1 MSDITAAV
9 DEVAASTL
17 LANAQT
23 LLGTQSVSDSGSLGP
38 FNASWG
44 ASASFSGGSVDLVP
58 PDIVRITDCDL
69 NYSLNF
75 TLSFDL
81 SSIIPDFCLPR
92 VCIPTPF
99 GSLCTPRICIDW
111 PSVSIPVSFSDVVK
125 FTADF
130 KFNVFLNSSSQWQV
144 DAVIV
149 GIPFLQLTPAAT
161 AILAAIGLAA
171 AAILAPIPFI
181 GPLLAGAVLLI
192 TATIGIA
199 GLTGWLGALLSPFVS
214 GLSFTV
220 YKQPQNFEVLP
231 VGGAFDP
238 AVNVILDSVAV
249 AVDGSGGEDEL
260 VLTVEISG

>member
-9 DEVAASTL
+9 DEVAAATL

-38 FNASWG
+38 FNATWG
-44 ASASFSGGSVDLVP
+44 ASASFSGGSIDLVP
-58 PDIVRITDCDL
+58 PDIVGITDCDL
-69 NYSLNF
+69 NYSLNL
-75 TLSFDL
+75 TVSFDL

-92 VCIPTPF
+92 VCVPTPF
-99 GSLCTPRICIDW
+99 GRLCTPRICIDW
-111 PSVSIPVSFSDVVK
+111 PSVSIPVSFSDIVR

-130 KFNVFLNSSSQWQV
+130 RLNVFLNSSSQWQV

-149 GIPFLQLTPAAT
+149 GVPFLQLTPAAT

-181 GPLLAGAVLLI
+181 GLLLAGAVLLI

-199 GLTGWLGALLSPFVS
+199 GLMGWLGALLTPFVS

-220 YKQPQNFEVLP
+220 YQQPQNFEVLP
-231 VGGAFDP
+231 VAGAFDP
-238 AVNVILDSVAV
+238 AVNITLDSVGV
-249 AVDGSGGEDEL
+249 AVDGSGGEDEF
-260 VLTVEISG
+260 VLTVDISA

>member
-17 LANAQT
+17 MANAQT

-38 FNASWG
+38 FDASWG
-44 ASASFSGGSVDLVP
+44 ATASFSGGTVDLVP
-58 PDIVRITDCDL
+58 PDVVRITDCDL
-69 NYSLNF
+69 NYSLNL
-75 TLSFDL
+75 TVSFDL

-92 VCIPTPF
+92 ICIPTPF
-99 GSLCTPRICIDW
+99 GSICTPRICIDW
-111 PSVSIPVSFSDVVK
+111 PSVSIPISFSDVVK

-149 GIPFLQLTPAAT
+149 GVPFLQLTPAAT
-161 AILAAIGLAA
+161 AILAAIGITA

-192 TATIGIA
+192 TATIGVA
-199 GLTGWLGALLSPFVS
+199 ALTGLLGALLTPFVS

-220 YKQPQNFEVLP
+220 YKQPQLFPVLP
-231 VGGAFDP
+231 AAGPFDP
-238 AVNVILDSVAV
+238 AVNINLDSVAI

-260 VLTVEISG
+260 VLSVDISA